1 MTDHYYTDKPISKNN
16 VFRYAVNINE
26 VQFQFF
32 SNSGVFSKQGIDFG
46 SRLLIDTVL
55 EDADMIESG
64 LSNEEKPSLA
74 DLGCGIG
81 VIGIVLNRLLK
92 INSTYLYDI
101 NERAITLAKMNI
113 DNNASKRTYAIK
125 KDIVNEQI
133 LERADICVSNP
144 PIRAGKKTVFAF
156 YERTYELL
164 NKNGTFYC
172 VIQKKQGSESTKN
185 KLNEL
190 FGNGKIIQRSAG
202 YHIYKCIKNCD

>member
-16 VFRYAVNINE
+16 VFRYDVNINE

-113 DNNASKRTYAIK
+113 DNNASKRTFAIK

-156 YERTYELL
+156 YESDN
-164 NKNGTFYC
+164 NKDFAAHPRPPSGHR
-172 VIQKKQGSESTKN
+172 
-185 KLNEL
+185 
-190 FGNGKIIQRSAG
+190 RSRPEPPIPPVRVPEPRRIPSPG
-202 YHIYKCIKNCD
+202 PIPPVRPGDSG

>member
-1 MTDHYYTDKPISKNN
+1 M
-16 VFRYAVNINE
+16 
-26 VQFQFF
+26 
-32 SNSGVFSKQGIDFG
+32 
-46 SRLLIDTVL
+46 
-55 EDADMIESG
+55 
-64 LSNEEKPSLA
+64 
-74 DLGCGIG
+74 
-81 VIGIVLNRLLK
+81 
-92 INSTYLYDI
+92 
-101 NERAITLAKMNI
+101 
-113 DNNASKRTYAIK
+113 
-125 KDIVNEQI
+125 
-133 LERADICVSNP
+133 ERADICVSNP